1 MKVIDWKL
9 ELENGVYDKSVGIK
23 ILKLAG
29 DAGFSTYL
37 TEIAPGVAINGDY
50 HRHGDEH
57 YHIVSGRGE
66 MRLVDVATGAA
77 RTQAVAE
84 QSSFVVPANTQHQ
97 LSNTGVAPLVLMFSC
112 PASHL
117 ADDRHFL

>member
-1 MKVIDWKL
+1 MDVIDWTA
-9 ELENGVYDKSVGIK
+9 ELDKGVYDSSVGIK

-37 TEIAPGVAINGDY
+37 TEIAPGVAINAHY

-77 RTQAVAE
+77 RSHVVAE
-84 QSSFVVPANTQHQ
+84 RCSFVVPANTQHQ
-97 LSNTGVAPLVLMFSC
+97 LSNTGAVPLVLMFSC

-117 ADDRHFL
+117 GEDRHFL

>member
-1 MKVIDWKL
+1 MNVIDWKS
-9 ELENGVYDKSVGIK
+9 ELDQGIYDGSVGIK
-23 ILKLAG
+23 IVKLAG

-37 TEIAPGVAINGDY
+37 TEIAPGVAINGHY
-50 HRHGDEH
+50 HCHGDEH
-57 YHIVSGRGE
+57 YHIVSGSGE

-77 RTQAVAE
+77 RKHAVAE
-84 QSSFVVPANTQHQ
+84 QCSFVVPANTQHQ
-97 LSNTGVAPLVLMFSC
+97 LSNTGAAPLVLMFSC